1 MMAKFNVIEC
11 SKDENVAIFQANDKS
26 IYVIWNKKTGIVTV
40 IDSVFNQ
47 ILKGQF
53 VTLYNDNIYGLMM
66 DISDL
71 QIIFKGDYI

>member
-1 MMAKFNVIEC
+1 MITKFNVIEC

-71 QIIFKGDYI
+71 QIILKIEYF